1 MKKLIHDRWIVA
13 FKSDGGGVSRDLSVD
28 EIHNAKDFVKG
39 NGDELITNFLIG
51 DAELDKII
59 RRDQFKYS
67 LSDKT
72 LIAVRTCETF
82 FRLYFFTVERDDFYK
97 NLKELLPSI
106 ERPIAVEL
114 FADIRN
120 TDQIE
125 DIQRHLI
132 ELGFN
137 HHATQFRLTK
147 IVNTNEYSEIEPE
160 WYANE
165 SDCDEIMEI
174 LLQDFDPF
182 CDQVPE
188 RDELLSRIADGEVL
202 VSREGTK
209 IMCVIIFK
217 RGRAIADWVFW
228 VTRPEARKTLH
239 GLLLREKYLEL
250 TGKVRRQITY
260 TRKPHMKKFHTEVG
274 GFDPDGF
281 ENRIF
286 VLEK

>member
-51 DAELDKII
+51 DAELDRLIK
-59 RRDQFKYS
+59 RDQFKYS

-165 SDCDEIMEI
+165 SDCDEIMGI
-174 LLQDFDPF
+174 LLQDFDPL

-188 RDELLSRIADGEVL
+188 HDELLSRIAGREVL
-202 VSREGTK
+202 VSRDDDK
-209 IMCVIIFK
+209 IMSVIIFK
-217 RGRAIADWVFW
+217 RGRALADWVFW
-228 VTRPEARKTLH
+228 VTRPEARNSFH
-239 GLLLREKYLEL
+239 GLRLRNAYMTL
-250 TGKVRRQITY
+250 TQNVRRQVLY
-260 TRKPHMKKFHTEVG
+260 VREAKMRKFHERF
-274 GFDPDGF
+274 GFRIDGF

-286 VLEK
+286 VLNN